1 MAEVIHDG
9 VFIFHAATVVCLAEV
24 LDLPCL
30 VYFLRHGVI
39 EVTIKQKNI
48 LVIESRLTKFCG
60 YVLLSTLGLREDND
74 LLWNSLFLLVI
85 KSYLYGSLQGID
97 LSVCLDALSHI
108 DDDVYLF
115 EFSLDE
121 LLLNNGILILGLLKA
136 RLIDLILNIAPE
148 KVEALLCVCG
158 LTAFV

>member
-1 MAEVIHDG
+1 M
-9 VFIFHAATVVCLAEV
+9 
-24 LDLPCL
+24 
-30 VYFLRHGVI
+30 
-39 EVTIKQKNI
+39 
-48 LVIESRLTKFCG
+48 
-60 YVLLSTLGLREDND
+60 
-74 LLWNSLFLLVI
+74 FLLVI